1 MIKDDQGGTRNPY
14 KCMNVLKQDAMDDKI
29 IERCK
34 ICENQCMQEG
44 LDRLGSCRVVIKRKP
59 RNIDGSRICRESN
72 RQTESSK
79 NFLNGLRSCQG
90 SIEITRRRLDKKNIC
105 RRCVEELSS
114 LKKRGFSRWEK
125 HIEMNA

>member
-44 LDRLGSCRVVIKRKP
+44 LDRLGSCQAVIERKP

-72 RQTESSK
+72 RQTESSE
-79 NFLNGLRSCQG
+79 NFLNGL
-90 SIEITRRRLDKKNIC
+90 RRLDKKNIC